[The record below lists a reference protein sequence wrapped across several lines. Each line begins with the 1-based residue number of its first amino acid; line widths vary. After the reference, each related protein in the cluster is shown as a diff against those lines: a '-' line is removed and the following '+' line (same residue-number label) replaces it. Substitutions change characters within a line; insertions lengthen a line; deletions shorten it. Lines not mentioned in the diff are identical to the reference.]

1 MIIIFIVT
9 LIHNFILK
17 PKTII
22 YGKNRTEALN
32 YIYQAVDE
40 GLKGFKSKILGKNYF
55 KNTRNRIKQNLY

>member
-40 GLKGFKSKILGKNYF
+40 GLKGFKEVKNSVKKTILK
-55 KNTRNRIKQNLY
+55 KHKK